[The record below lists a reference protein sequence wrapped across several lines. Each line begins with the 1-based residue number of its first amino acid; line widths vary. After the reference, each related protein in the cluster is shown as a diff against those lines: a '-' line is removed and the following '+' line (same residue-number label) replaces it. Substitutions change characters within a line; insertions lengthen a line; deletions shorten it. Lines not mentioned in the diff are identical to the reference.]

1 MKDYYHLAKPGIV
14 YGNVLTTVAAFLF
27 ASHWH
32 VVPLLFL
39 STIVGIGMVIASAS
53 IFNNYIDRDIDQK
66 MVRTKNRALVT
77 KIIPTQRALILASC
91 LGLLGEVLLY
101 TQVNAL
107 TSFIALFG
115 FIFYVIIYGIAKRAT
130 VWGTVV
136 GSISG
141 AVPIVVGYTAVTG
154 RLDAAAGILFLIL
167 VLWQMPHF
175 YAIAM
180 YRLDD
185 YIAAHIPV
193 LPAVKGIKSTKYHII
208 LYIGAYLIALS
219 LLTIFGYAGYVYLVG
234 VLCFGFVWLLL
245 ALQGFRAVTLH
256 EDAAVVDQAW
266 ARKLFLMSLIVL
278 LSFSVLVSIAPL
290 MR

>member
-66 MVRTKNRALVT
+66 MQRTKNRALVT

-115 FIFYVIIYGIAKRAT
+115 FVFYVIIYGVAKRAT

-141 AVPIVVGYTAVTG
+141 AVPIVVGYTAALGQV
-154 RLDAAAGILFLIL
+154 DAAAWILFLIL

-175 YAIAM
+175 YAIAI

-193 LPAVKGIKSTKYHII
+193 LPAVKGSKRTKYHII
-208 LYIGAYLIALS
+208 LYIGAYLIAVS
-219 LLTIFGYAGYVYLVG
+219 LLTIFGYAGYIYLVG

-245 ALQGFRAVTLH
+245 ALQGFRAVTPH
-256 EDAAVVDQAW
+256 EDAAVVEKAW